1 MVLPAIPP
9 KGGLKTEQ
17 DLKPP
22 LGGLGAKKERAR
34 DKDFYI
40 IINCDAIKSFRNPFS
55 YKIENMK
62 PMGLTS
68 TPFISYHNIKVKNV
82 DLFEDAWGLNSEF
95 CDVIDLLGQIKAVP
109 GKGLTERLIEQIRKQ
124 D

>member
-1 MVLPAIPP
+1 
-9 KGGLKTEQ
+9 
-17 DLKPP
+17 
-22 LGGLGAKKERAR
+22 
-34 DKDFYI
+34 
-40 IINCDAIKSFRNPFS
+40 
-55 YKIENMK
+55 MK

-68 TPFISYHNIKVKNV
+68 TPFISYHDIKVKDI

-109 GKGLTERLIEQIRKQ
+109 GRRLTKRLIEKIRKQ

>member
-1 MVLPAIPP
+1 
-9 KGGLKTEQ
+9 
-17 DLKPP
+17 
-22 LGGLGAKKERAR
+22 
-34 DKDFYI
+34 
-40 IINCDAIKSFRNPFS
+40 
-55 YKIENMK
+55 MK

-95 CDVIDLLGQIKAVP
+95 GDVIELLRQINAVP
-109 GKGLTERLIEQIRKQ
+109 GRRMTKRLMEKIRKH